1 MSTTTAAVLRAP
13 DGAYA
18 LESLELE
25 EPGLGEVRVALVASG
40 MCHTD
45 VAVRDP
51 FRPTPY
57 PVVLGHEGS
66 GRIEAVGPG
75 VTDLEIGQ
83 PVVLSYASCGQCRF
97 CRRAEPTYCESIWAL
112 NFACCRLDGSTS
124 LADENGP
131 IGSHFFGQSS
141 FSTHAVVPRSSIV
154 PVPEEAPLELLGPLG
169 CGIQTGAGAVLNVFQ
184 PRPGD
189 SIVVF
194 GCGAVGLSAV
204 LAATAAGCNPIIG
217 VDVHEGRLGTA
228 ARLGA
233 THTINSSDVDVVGTL
248 LELTGGGVDYSFDAV
263 GAPGTFEAAVASL
276 GHRGTCGF
284 VAAGGPDHSANIS
297 LRPLLSGKTITGIL
311 EGDSVTSIFIPQLI
325 EMHRQG
331 RFPFDELITTFPL
344 AEINEAEAASTSG
357 EVIKP
362 VLLMP

>member
-124 LADENGP
+124 LSDENGP

-184 PRPGD
+184 TRPGD
-189 SIVVF
+189 SIVVL
-194 GCGAVGLSAV
+194 GGAVGRDGV
-204 LAATAAGCNPIIG
+204 GGATFSSQTMQAETADVAGSSVQIGDPIVEKGLI
-217 VDVHEGRLGTA
+217 DVVVA
-228 ARLGA
+228 ARDAGQLFSAPALIHSRMRSTCAGSSALEIGIGSPQLGWVDA
-233 THTINSSDVDVVGTL
+233 TLSNSRLPSGLPGST
-248 LELTGGGVDYSFDAV
+248 SK
-263 GAPGTFEAAVASL
+263 APTPSSP
-276 GHRGTCGF
+276 TT
-284 VAAGGPDHSANIS
+284 
-297 LRPLLSGKTITGIL
+297 SGKAPPV
-311 EGDSVTSIFIPQLI
+311 VTTRGAADDMASIAGS
-325 EMHRQG
+325 E
-331 RFPFDELITTFPL
+331 
-344 AEINEAEAASTSG
+344 
-357 EVIKP
+357 KP
-362 VLLMP
+362 S